1 MDSSHR
7 VLELLGELDLYQTRY
22 RAVEIPAQVESM
34 NLAISRRARRVE
46 AIRKQ
51 VTELLDEMAQL
62 EDEIGGLQRGYEAL
76 LLDALD
82 RIRQAHGEGWS
93 PTPVLGYRLWD
104 WRDGAL
110 HGAWEQWRTPTKRA
124 ACRHAGEL
132 PHSNGQCGRLGCG
145 VYATKDLGPL
155 LTPRIAP
162 GSVGYAAGLVEMTGK
177 VVEHEHGYRGARV
190 EAVRLIL
197 VGVDGLAHIEDPS
210 ELGGAFGDPDRAY
223 AFATH
228 LAPQPDLIAQ
238 FRELFE
244 RNPPWTSE
252 ARSA

>member
-1 MDSSHR
+1 
-7 VLELLGELDLYQTRY
+7 
-22 RAVEIPAQVESM
+22 
-34 NLAISRRARRVE
+34 
-46 AIRKQ
+46 
-51 VTELLDEMAQL
+51 
-62 EDEIGGLQRGYEAL
+62 
-76 LLDALD
+76 
-82 RIRQAHGEGWS
+82 
-93 PTPVLGYRLWD
+93 
-104 WRDGAL
+104 
-110 HGAWEQWRTPTKRA
+110 
-124 ACRHAGEL
+124 
-132 PHSNGQCGRLGCG
+132 
-145 VYATKDLGPL
+145 
-155 LTPRIAP
+155 
-162 GSVGYAAGLVEMTGK
+162 VGYAAGLVEMTGK